1 LASSAFTRFGP
12 SNSVAIKS
20 LVFFLNEKLG
30 GINLACVLARYYEQ
44 KGRSMLNNASL
55 AQDVFLVSRQVRARY
70 CVSDMSLWR
79 WLRDEGLGFP
89 HPIRINERRFWR
101 LSELEAW
108 ETSRAG
114 DKAAYLQVS
123 GKGSG
128 LMARTTPTFRQVDVT
143 RVLKAARAAGLEVGR
158 VEIDAEGKIVL
169 VAKSEACEPSSP
181 LEKWKQDRARAS

>member
-1 LASSAFTRFGP
+1 LV
-12 SNSVAIKS
+12 SVAIKS

-30 GINLACVLARYYEQ
+30 GINLACVLAHYYEQ
-44 KGRSMLNNASL
+44 KGRSVPNNASL

-70 CVSDMSLWR
+70 GVSDMSLWR

-89 HPIRINERRFWR
+89 HPIRIDERRFWR

-108 ETSRAG
+108 DRSRAG
-114 DKAAYLQVS
+114 DKAHTFRYP

-169 VAKSEACEPSSP
+169 VAKSEACEQTSP
-181 LEKWKQDRARAS
+181 LEK